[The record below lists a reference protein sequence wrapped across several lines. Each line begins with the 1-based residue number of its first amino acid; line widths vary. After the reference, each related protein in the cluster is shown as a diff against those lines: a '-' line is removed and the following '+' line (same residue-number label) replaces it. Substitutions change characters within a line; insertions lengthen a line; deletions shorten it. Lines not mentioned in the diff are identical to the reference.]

1 MSVRHWVLGE
11 FRSGERAVA
20 AIRKLR
26 ELGYEKLEG
35 YTPYPVEG
43 MDEALGLERSPVR
56 WAGLAAGA
64 MGASFAYLLQW
75 YANVYDYPLDIG
87 DRPLH
92 SWPTFVP
99 ICFETLELAAT
110 FTILA
115 TLLWL
120 CGLPR
125 PHHPVFEAD
134 AFRSVSVGG
143 FWVSVTT
150 EHEDRIDRIRDSMRT
165 LQAGVVEVV
174 HEDEEREE

>member
-1 MSVRHWVLGE
+1 MRYWVLGE
-11 FRSGERAVA
+11 FRSGEGAVRA
-20 AIRKLR
+20 ILRLR

-35 YTPYPVEG
+35 YTPYPVDG
-43 MDEALGLERSPVR
+43 MDEALGFASSPVR
-56 WAGLAAGA
+56 WAGLAAGTL
-64 MGASFAYLLQW
+64 GAAFAYLLQW
-75 YANVYDYPLDIG
+75 FANVYDYPLDVG
-87 DRPLH
+87 DRPLD
-92 SWPTFVP
+92 SWPTYVP

-134 AFRSVSVGG
+134 AFRSVTVGG

-150 EHEDRIDRIRDSMRT
+150 EHADRIDRIRDSMRT
-165 LQAGVVEVV
+165 LEAAAVEVV
-174 HEDEEREE
+174 PEDEEKEK